1 MPFKRFFRRQSIN
14 RQISF
19 LLIFLVLGVSSLIFF
34 SFFSY
39 YRLSFVIFQQN
50 QQTQLTNRIRNIESN
65 YRYIRNL
72 LDNLAYN
79 DDIQKHLLNESIEA
93 QIRAYQDAMSVLVNT
108 QSLENYII
116 DIGVINKSGT
126 VINITGDSAFF
137 RDLQNEIPENQIT
150 YFFPDKK
157 TYLVQSNLT
166 SCIVVGQRI
175 YPLDLSDPDAIG
187 SIFLVLDPA
196 QFFGLYTQDNNQALF
211 DTIVIDAG
219 DELLLGSDN
228 IYNDYLQ
235 LADANDEQFTDS
247 FQIHNLPELPFI
259 MAASTRN
266 ESLRTEMLKIAGNQ
280 YLFAFILLAAIIVVF
295 YLLISKLNTPIK
307 QITRIMKRITSGNR
321 KALKERIPV
330 DNDSMLSEESVKL
343 ISTFNSMLDEIES
356 LNQNIFSTYSKIYE
370 AELYAK
376 KTELALLRSQIN
388 PHFIYNTL
396 ALICGMSTENRTE
409 DIVNITQAIAKILR
423 YSVKGEELVKLSDEL
438 DIIKSY
444 LMIQQ
449 CRFDDRFKIEYKIF
463 DNTLDA
469 VIPKM
474 ILQPIVEN
482 AIIHGLEKKI
492 EDGILEIGA
501 LVDSRTNHL
510 VIWVYDTGVGM
521 NQSKLNHLRQ
531 AIKYSSN
538 THDYM
543 SEQTPEH
550 VVEEAD
556 SSIGLK
562 NVSSRISIYYGDDYH
577 LVVDSTEGTGTN
589 VQIKI
594 PYVLRTGGQNV

>member
-1 MPFKRFFRRQSIN
+1 
-14 RQISF
+14 
-19 LLIFLVLGVSSLIFF
+19 
-34 SFFSY
+34 
-39 YRLSFVIFQQN
+39 
-50 QQTQLTNRIRNIESN
+50 
-65 YRYIRNL
+65 
-72 LDNLAYN
+72 
-79 DDIQKHLLNESIEA
+79 
-93 QIRAYQDAMSVLVNT
+93 
-108 QSLENYII
+108 
-116 DIGVINKSGT
+116 
-126 VINITGDSAFF
+126 
-137 RDLQNEIPENQIT
+137 
-150 YFFPDKK
+150 
-157 TYLVQSNLT
+157 
-166 SCIVVGQRI
+166 
-175 YPLDLSDPDAIG
+175 
-187 SIFLVLDPA
+187 
-196 QFFGLYTQDNNQALF
+196 
-211 DTIVIDAG
+211 
-219 DELLLGSDN
+219 
-228 IYNDYLQ
+228 
-235 LADANDEQFTDS
+235 
-247 FQIHNLPELPFI
+247 
-259 MAASTRN
+259 
-266 ESLRTEMLKIAGNQ
+266 
-280 YLFAFILLAAIIVVF
+280 
-295 YLLISKLNTPIK
+295 
-307 QITRIMKRITSGNR
+307 MKRITSGNR

-531 AIKYSSN
+531 AIKYS
-538 THDYM
+538 
-543 SEQTPEH
+543 
-550 VVEEAD
+550 
-556 SSIGLK
+556 
-562 NVSSRISIYYGDDYH
+562 
-577 LVVDSTEGTGTN
+577 
-589 VQIKI
+589 
-594 PYVLRTGGQNV
+594 

>member
-1 MPFKRFFRRQSIN
+1 
-14 RQISF
+14 
-19 LLIFLVLGVSSLIFF
+19 VLGVSSLIFF

-79 DDIQKHLLNESIEA
+79 DDIQKHLLNESIET

-116 DIGVINKSGT
+116 DIGVINKSGA

-550 VVEEAD
+550 VVE
-556 SSIGLK
+556 
-562 NVSSRISIYYGDDYH
+562 
-577 LVVDSTEGTGTN
+577 
-589 VQIKI
+589 
-594 PYVLRTGGQNV
+594 

>member
-1 MPFKRFFRRQSIN
+1 
-14 RQISF
+14 
-19 LLIFLVLGVSSLIFF
+19 
-34 SFFSY
+34 
-39 YRLSFVIFQQN
+39 
-50 QQTQLTNRIRNIESN
+50 
-65 YRYIRNL
+65 
-72 LDNLAYN
+72 
-79 DDIQKHLLNESIEA
+79 
-93 QIRAYQDAMSVLVNT
+93 
-108 QSLENYII
+108 
-116 DIGVINKSGT
+116 
-126 VINITGDSAFF
+126 
-137 RDLQNEIPENQIT
+137 
-150 YFFPDKK
+150 
-157 TYLVQSNLT
+157 VQSNLT
-166 SCIVVGQRI
+166 ACIVVGQRI

-266 ESLRTEMLKIAGNQ
+266 ESLKTEMLRIAGNQ

-321 KALKERIPV
+321 KALKETIPV

-531 AIKYSSN
+531 AIN
-538 THDYM
+538 IQATLM
-543 SEQTPEH
+543 
-550 VVEEAD
+550 
-556 SSIGLK
+556 
-562 NVSSRISIYYGDDYH
+562 
-577 LVVDSTEGTGTN
+577 TN
-589 VQIKI
+589 V
-594 PYVLRTGGQNV
+594 RTNA

>member
-79 DDIQKHLLNESIEA
+79 DDIQKHLHNESIET
-93 QIRAYQDAMSVLVNT
+93 QIGAYQDAMSALINT
-108 QSLENYII
+108 QSLENYIM
-116 DIGVINKSGT
+116 DIGVINNSGS
-126 VINITGDSAFF
+126 VINITGDSVFF
-137 RDLQNEIPENQIT
+137 KELETEMPENQIT

-166 SCIVVGQRI
+166 ACIVVGQRI
-175 YPLDLSDPDAIG
+175 YPLDLSDPNPIG
-187 SIFLVLDPA
+187 SIYLVLDPA
-196 QFFGLYTQDNNQALF
+196 QFFGLYTQDSNQALF
-211 DTIVIDAG
+211 DTIVIDA
-219 DELLLGSDN
+219 EENLLLGSES
-228 IYNDYLQ
+228 IYSDYVKMTSNSDQ
-235 LADANDEQFTDS
+235 KFANS
-247 FQIHNLPELPFI
+247 FQIHTLPELPYV

-266 ESLRTEMLKIAGNQ
+266 ESLKTEMLRIAGNQ

-521 NQSKLNHLRQ
+521 NLNKLNHLRQ

-594 PYVLRTGGQNV
+594 PYALRTGGQNV